1 MVDIV
6 RVAVVLEPGTKFTEA
21 GVMIVARPGADCDDD
36 AEMSILPVNPRL
48 SRVIVASAEPP
59 AMKLD

>member
-1 MVDIV
+1 M
-6 RVAVVLEPGTKFTEA
+6 RVAVALEPGTKFTEA
-21 GVMIVARPGADCDDD
+21 GVMIVVRPGTDCDDD